1 MATVSLKRNF
11 TNIDEYMS
19 WKHHIDTVK
28 SAISKSLSILYKST
42 DVWANIVQNSYI
54 SPIYVIHHKDRHT
67 HASPLLDGTRAL
79 SVDKL
84 NIVNI
89 LRLMHKCKYNLNSP
103 VFCNVFTH
111 RTRSKY
117 TLWNETSIHEP
128 LCQTNFS
135 QYCISYVEPIFEI
148 QY

>member
-42 DVWANIVQNSYI
+42 DVLSKHCTKQLYFSYI
-54 SPIYVIHHKDRHT
+54 CNSPQRSVY
-67 HASPLLDGTRAL
+67 TRK
-79 SVDKL
+79 SSSRWYESFKCWQV
-84 NIVNI
+84 VNI